1 MRFNNVLLLMV
12 CGALFGCSQGEDTVK
27 IKMEQASVMQQHIAA
42 LAAACTGKLSVT
54 SELTG
59 EIKKPIKTIV
69 SCNEM
74 DNKDSFFKAFSD
86 DQLESLETTIRTV
99 NQIEKE

>member
-1 MRFNNVLLLMV
+1 MKFSNVLLLMV
-12 CGALFGCSQGEDTVK
+12 CGAMFGCSQGEETVK
-27 IKMEQASVMQQHIAA
+27 IKMEQATVIQQHIAA
-42 LAAACTGKLSVT
+42 LAAACTGKLSIT

-59 EIKKPIKTIV
+59 EIKIPIKTIV
-69 SCNEM
+69 SCDEM
-74 DNKDSFFKAFSD
+74 DNEDSFFKALSD